1 MKRLEPA
8 RQQYA
13 WGSTAAIP
21 ALLGVAD
28 DGAPWAE
35 AWYGSHPAGPARVAG
50 GDVLSTLI
58 EAEPE
63 RLLGEDI
70 IWRFGRR
77 LPFLLKLIAPEQPL
91 SLQVHPSQAQAAEGY
106 ALEEEAGIALD
117 HPSRNYKD
125 TNHKPEM
132 VLALTRFQAV
142 AGFRAPRRAVEVLA
156 GLDSVLARRM
166 RRTLR
171 LNPTR
176 YGIRQVFSDVVS
188 ASTRPTPEEISDLVA
203 EIAARFEA
211 GTSPSLRVDSN
222 VLKMA
227 VTFPG
232 DPGIAAALLLNPV
245 TLQPGEAL
253 FVPAGSVHAYI
264 SGLGVEVMASSDNVL
279 RAGLTA
285 KHIDVPEMLACVDYV
300 AAPPVRPAPEYLSRA
315 TRAYYAP
322 VDDFEL
328 MVTTVVA
335 ADGRL
340 PVPGR
345 GPRILL
351 AVEGAMTLV
360 TQADTQTLAQGEA
373 VFVLAEPGLR
383 VRPHQHRLSVEG
395 EGTLVQA
402 DVP

>member
-373 VFVLAEPGLR
+373 VFVGAAE
-383 VRPHQHRLSVEG
+383 HRLSVGG
-395 EGTLVQA
+395 EGTRVQA

>member
-1 MKRLEPA
+1 MRRLEPA

-13 WGSTAAIP
+13 WGSTSAIP

-35 AWYGSHPAGPARVAG
+35 AWYGSHPAGPARVAEG
-50 GDVLSTLI
+50 GSLSDLI
-58 EAEPE
+58 DAEPE

-70 IWRFGRR
+70 IWRFGHR

-156 GLDSVLARRM
+156 GLDSPLARRM

-188 ASTRPTPEEISDLVA
+188 AATRPSPQEIDALVT

-222 VLKMA
+222 VVKMA
-227 VTFPG
+227 GTFPG

-360 TQADTQTLAQGEA
+360 TQADSQTLAQGEA
-373 VFVLAEPGLR
+373 VFVGADER
-383 VRPHQHRLSVEG
+383 SLSVEG